1 MIYNRDK
8 FLSLCGHWYDGT
20 LTANQSLQLDMIIH
34 WLEHGKP
41 AVVPGQM
48 YEIRRPSTGQA
59 PLKFSEDFVI
69 KSSRAIVEEE
79 EIFAQK
85 RGRR

>member
-8 FLSLCGHWYDGT
+8 FLELCGYWYDDI

-34 WLEHGKP
+34 WLESGKL

-48 YEIRRPSTGQA
+48 YEIRRASSGQS
-59 PLKFSEDFVI
+59 PIEFSEDFEPETH
-69 KSSRAIVEEE
+69 RAIIEEE

>member
-20 LTANQSLQLDMIIH
+20 LTAFQSRQLDLICD

-41 AVVPGQM
+41 DVAPGQM
-48 YEIRRPSTGQA
+48 YEIRRASSGQA
-59 PLKFSEDFVI
+59 PIKFSEDFAPE
-69 KSSRAIVEEE
+69 SHRAIIEEE